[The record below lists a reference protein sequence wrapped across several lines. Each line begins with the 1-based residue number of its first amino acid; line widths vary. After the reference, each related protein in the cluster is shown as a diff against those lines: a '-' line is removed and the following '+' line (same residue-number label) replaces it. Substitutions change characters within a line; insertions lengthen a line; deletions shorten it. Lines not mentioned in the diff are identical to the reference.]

1 MRILA
6 GQFRGRKLLS
16 PSRHAQA
23 RPITGL
29 AKKSLFDTLG
39 PRLVDAVVAD
49 LYCGT
54 GTMGLEALSRG
65 AARVALAERDADT
78 VARLKRNVADLDAE
92 GRCTVWRGDVTRRL
106 SAWLGKLSE
115 PVDLAFVDPP
125 YAAVRKWDWGR
136 AQRSLFAPL
145 AEHLA
150 PDGLVV
156 LRTPAGA
163 DTPETLAGLACTR
176 EKTYGDMHVRFYAR
190 PE

>member
-16 PSRHAQA
+16 PSRHAQT

-39 PRLVDAVVAD
+39 PRLADAVVAD

-65 AARVALAERDADT
+65 AARVAFAERDAET
-78 VARLKRNVADLDAE
+78 VGRLKRNVADLGADDQ
-92 GRCTVWRGDVTRRL
+92 CLIWRGDVTRRL
-106 SAWLGKLSE
+106 PAWLDGLGE
-115 PVDLAFVDPP
+115 RVDLAFVDPP
-125 YAAVRKWDWGR
+125 YAAVRKWDWNR
-136 AQRSLFAPL
+136 AERSLFAPL
-145 AEHLA
+145 AESLA
-150 PDGLVV
+150 ESGLVV

-163 DTPETLAGLACTR
+163 HTPDTLAGLTCTR
-176 EKTYGDMHVRFYAR
+176 EKSYGDMNIRFYAP

>member
-16 PSRHAQA
+16 PSRHAQT

-29 AKKSLFDTLG
+29 AKKSLFDMLG
-39 PRLVDAVVAD
+39 PRLVDAVVLD

-65 AARVALAERDADT
+65 AAWVAFAERDADT
-78 VARLKRNVADLDAE
+78 LARLKRNVADLDADD
-92 GRCTVWRGDVTRRL
+92 RCLIWRGDVTRRL
-106 SAWLGKLSE
+106 PAWLGKLAE

-125 YAAVRKWDWGR
+125 YAAVRKWDWDR

-145 AEHLA
+145 AGVLA
-150 PDGLVV
+150 GTGLVV

-163 DTPETLAGLACTR
+163 DTPDTLAGLACTR
-176 EKTYGDMHVRFYAR
+176 EKAYGDMHIRLYAP